1 MVLYV
6 KPQIILLKKSF
17 TLIELLIVV
26 AIIGILAGVGIPA
39 YQGYV
44 LNAKVGKTVSDI
56 EVIKNAASFIRLSTG
71 YWPGSSWPESKGQNG
86 RDPKRDPLS
95 CYCDG
100 GNTFIYNKSSLIKAK
115 WNGPYMTDWPKN
127 VMGGTYY
134 FDYNQADQ
142 NGDGAGNE
150 RVLWLDNGRDNSGK
164 RFPDDLKLAIDERWD
179 DGNLKT
185 GFIQVWQGSNFGV
198 IIAQDP

>member
-1 MVLYV
+1 M
-6 KPQIILLKKSF
+6 LKHPLTFSMSVIR
-17 TLIELLIVV
+17 LI
-26 AIIGILAGVGIPA
+26 
-39 YQGYV
+39 
-44 LNAKVGKTVSDI
+44 VSDI

-164 RFPDDLKLAIDERWD
+164 RFPDDLKLLSSMTLFDAIQTETALFDSVLEKYFE
-179 DGNLKT
+179 GNRCRRTISALK
-185 GFIQVWQGSNFGV
+185 NE
-198 IIAQDP
+198 